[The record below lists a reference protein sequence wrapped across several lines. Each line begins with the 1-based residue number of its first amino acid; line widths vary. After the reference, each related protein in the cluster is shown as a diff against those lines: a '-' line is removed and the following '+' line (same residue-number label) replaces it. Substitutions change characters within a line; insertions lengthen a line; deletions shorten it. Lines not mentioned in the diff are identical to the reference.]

1 MELLLTEQ
9 NIRIFTI
16 FVVALFAWV
25 LTQALTKS
33 FVVWVAVGTPR
44 GKRLRTLSGLV
55 KSSVSVIILVIAVVM
70 MLQEVGFS
78 IAPLLASAGI
88 VGITIGF
95 GAQTLVKDIL
105 SGFFLLIEDQFDEG
119 DEVEISGKK
128 GTVKKVTLRTIW
140 LQDKEGTIHVIPNG
154 SIVMV
159 SNFSKGKS

>member
-1 MELLLTEQ
+1 MEVLFTEV
-9 NIRIFTI
+9 NLRIFTI
-16 FVVALFAWV
+16 FVVALSAWV
-25 LTQALTKS
+25 LTQVLTKS
-33 FVVWVAVGTPR
+33 FVVWVAAGTPR